1 MCQRTQPSELS
12 ETYKGVDWMG
22 WAMPVFSKKP
32 AKLKIMFVD
41 EMNDLQS
48 QIAEYFLNEMYGDLY
63 EATSSGPK
71 WDCID
76 CELISSMYQLGYDI
90 RACSA
95 KDFKS
100 KKLPKK
106 PDYIVFL
113 EKATYDRIKDI
124 IPWDSKQ
131 ILKDFGRKAG
141 FEKATDDLELF
152 HCYCDLVEEVRV
164 WVRDTFKDPASLES
178 LVA

>member
-1 MCQRTQPSELS
+1 MS
-12 ETYKGVDWMG
+12 
-22 WAMPVFSKKP
+22 VFSKKP
-32 AKLKIMFVD
+32 AKLKVMFVD

-48 QIAEYFLNEMYGDLY
+48 QVAEYFLNEMYGDMY
-63 EATSSGPK
+63 EASSAGPK

-95 KDFKS
+95 KDFKA

-106 PDYIVFL
+106 IDYIVFL

-124 IPWDSKQ
+124 IPWESKQ
-131 ILKDFGRKAG
+131 ILKDFGRKTG
-141 FEKATDDLELF
+141 FEAATDDLELY
-152 HCYCDLVEEVRV
+152 HCYSAMIEEVRK
-164 WVRDTFKDPASLES
+164 WVEETFRDPANLES
-178 LVA
+178 LVV